1 MPAIKCPNC
10 GRNYSNTLQ
19 KCPYCHSETAADMVM
34 TKKENISKQQNKQLA
49 PIHTRPTSKTS
60 EKKEDSSSKTA
71 NNTHS
76 DDNELIEKLA
86 KLQAQLNAIES
97 ENEKLKQSLKEQD
110 ANKKTETIKEADT
123 TPAPSD
129 HSDVEVNDNATDEN
143 FDRIMNPEKYE
154 HNNSS
159 NGNSII
165 DKVSGILPTLKEV
178 AKKESSKYLSSPV
191 NTDKDTNEELE
202 ATLLPMQTQVTSVI
216 SDENIDNEDDYFI
229 HHDNDAKEY
238 DPNYDHYYDDELPE
252 LIAEK
257 DRIPKSALIRT
268 GILIAACLTAF
279 IVAAFRLVNNV

>member
-191 NTDKDTNEELE
+191 NTD
-202 ATLLPMQTQVTSVI
+202 
-216 SDENIDNEDDYFI
+216 NEDDYFI